1 MTRMKRILPT
11 LLSITLMLSLCSGCG
26 MFTNYKAIA
35 EQALEDKYGEEFIC
49 YSTWDEGG
57 DDYLAK
63 LAPAYDESMKF
74 MAAIDTKDKSC
85 YYDKYIEAVVGKQVA
100 DIVYQEMD
108 DIWSEYYVRVA
119 INGQGL
125 DITKTDNLSIESYYT
140 YFEYSEADRPHIEI
154 VINDDQNCD
163 IDYALEYEKLLK
175 IAYQLP
181 VEDVSYY
188 LYFVCNDVYPEYQ
201 KWFYDNYA
209 IYSNGFQN
217 RTDYIQEIIFTN
229 NKSDNS
235 ASITSDDYIS
245 RRSSL

>member
-1 MTRMKRILPT
+1 MKHIKKILSAITALT
-11 LLSITLMLSLCSGCG
+11 LILSMHSGCG

-35 EQALEDKYGEEFIC
+35 EKALEDKYGEEFIC

-57 DDYLAK
+57 DDYFAK
-63 LAPAYDESMKF
+63 LAPTSDESMKF
-74 MAAIDTKDKSC
+74 MAAITTKNKSC
-85 YYDKYIEAVVGKQVA
+85 YYDKYIEAIVGKQVA

-125 DITKTDNLSIESYYT
+125 DINKTNNLSVESYYT

-154 VINDDQNCD
+154 VINDDQNCE
-163 IDYALEYEKLLK
+163 IDYELEYEKLLK

-181 VEDVSYY
+181 TQDVSYY
-188 LYFVCNDVYPEYQ
+188 LYFVCNDKYSEYQ

-217 RTDYIQEIIFTN
+217 RTDYNQEIIFSTELSN
-229 NKSDNS
+229 YSS
-235 ASITSDDYIS
+235 SLASEDYIKL
-245 RRSSL
+245 RKDV

>member
-1 MTRMKRILPT
+1 
-11 LLSITLMLSLCSGCG
+11 
-26 MFTNYKAIA
+26 
-35 EQALEDKYGEEFIC
+35 
-49 YSTWDEGG
+49 
-57 DDYLAK
+57 
-63 LAPAYDESMKF
+63 MKF

-217 RTDYIQEIIFTN
+217 MTDYIQEIIFTN

-235 ASITSDDYIS
+235 TSITSDDYIFQ
-245 RRSSL
+245 RSNL